1 MKKKNLLISGLK
13 KKLQYV
19 DGLNFSVAHCGFKK
33 NAKDDVV
40 LFKLDKRSRIFGFFT
55 KSQFP
60 GEPIKWNKSIK
71 KFGYVS
77 AILVNSGN
85 ANVFTGLEGKR
96 SIQKIVKELSKL
108 MKINQNEIYVAS
120 TGVIGEYFDHNKIIS
135 VLPKLVKDL
144 SSTKKNWI
152 KAANAL
158 RTTDTFPKFESTNF
172 NIGTQKASVFGMA
185 KGSGMIA
192 PNMATM
198 LSFIFTNVICNYK
211 YQRKELH
218 KIVEKTFNS
227 ITVDSD
233 TSTSDMILFVNVKSQ
248 NQTAIKNEE
257 YFKDFL
263 PKLENLSK
271 KLAIKIVKDG
281 EGAKKF
287 IIVNVVGA
295 KNDKSAK
302 LVALSIANSPLVKTA
317 IAGSDCN
324 WGRIVMAIGKLG
336 IGISTDDISIDIGGH
351 AVARA
356 GMRVPDYNETPIT
369 DYLTGQMVV
378 IGVTIGTG
386 VSSARVWTCDL
397 THGYISINAN
407 YRS

>member
-1 MKKKNLLISGLK
+1 M
-13 KKLQYV
+13 
-19 DGLNFSVAHCGFKK
+19 
-33 NAKDDVV
+33 
-40 LFKLDKRSRIFGFFT
+40 FKLDKRSRIFGFFT

-324 WGRIVMAIGKLG
+324 WGRIVMAMGKAKIKLEEKK
-336 IGISTDDISIDIGGH
+336 ISISFKNNKLITKGEISKK
-351 AVARA
+351 VNFQKLNQ
-356 GMRVPDYNETPIT
+356 YFKTNEIEMNIDLGLGKGAWT
-369 DYLTGQMVV
+369 
-378 IGVTIGTG
+378 
-386 VSSARVWTCDL
+386 VWTCDF
-397 THGYISINAN
+397 TKDYIKINAD